1 MKEHIIVEALFPEVL
16 REALAEKNADYDEGT
31 TYAGLAW
38 IVVSRLHAACIG
50 AENGS
55 RAYTKE
61 GHLLNGP
68 QDSETRH
75 KEMVSGLK
83 DLDLLHRVGF
93 TEAMEREAFRQLLA
107 EELASH
113 PCEGKLWEM
122 EKDDS
127 SSRNHYQQRRYH
139 RCADWAYRYTMVFK
153 GHYLECV
160 EDLAKCDEDMIAERL
175 K

>member
-16 REALAEKNADYDEGT
+16 REALAEKNADKGT

-38 IVVSRLHAACIG
+38 DVVSRLHAACIG
-50 AENGS
+50 AENGAQ
-55 RAYTKE
+55 AYAKE

-68 QDSETRH
+68 QDSEARQQDLVT
-75 KEMVSGLK
+75 GLK

-107 EELASH
+107 EELVSH

-122 EKDDS
+122 EKEDS
-127 SSRNHYQQRRYH
+127 SSRNQYQQRRYH
-139 RCADWAYRYTMVFK
+139 RCADWVYRYTMVFRMCLHK
-153 GHYLECV
+153 VHGA
-160 EDLAKCDEDMIAERL
+160 AKNPE
-175 K
+175 